1 MNIRQPTI
9 AVTYS
14 WQHPYLAMKK
24 GLVTH
29 TALFERILET
39 FLTVALLTLIA
50 IAIYRLGEIFYLF
63 QKIPP
68 IILLD
73 H

>member
-1 MNIRQPTI
+1 MNIRQPTM
-9 AVTYS
+9 AVSYA
-14 WQHPYLAMKK
+14 WQYPYVAFKK
-24 GLVTH
+24 SLVTH
-29 TALFERILET
+29 AALFERTLDT
-39 FLTVALLTLIA
+39 LLTVALLTLIA
-50 IAIYRLGEIFYLF
+50 IAFYRLGEIFYLF

>member
-1 MNIRQPTI
+1 MEP
-9 AVTYS
+9 
-14 WQHPYLAMKK
+14 LKK
-24 GLVTH
+24 SLVTH
-29 TALFERILET
+29 TAFFERTLET
-39 FLTVALLTLIA
+39 LLTVALLTLIG
-50 IAIYRLGEIFYLF
+50 IALHRLGEIFYLF